1 MIIGIDVG
9 NTAVKVARLDAS
21 AVLETR
27 RVASAPGPDAD
38 SMASLLAGISATDR
52 VALVSVV
59 PAWTA
64 AIVQAAADRGVPLA
78 VAEHRTIPMANLLA
92 EPERI
97 GADRLVAAFAARE
110 LHGSPVIVVDL
121 GTATTVDGVDASG
134 AFAGGAILPGPE
146 LSARALARGTAQ
158 LPAIRTEAPEHAL
171 GRDTVEAIASGV
183 ILGQV
188 EAISGL
194 IRRIA
199 AELVPARRSAQVV
212 LTGGG
217 STAPWASAIRGVD
230 VVDPDLVLR
239 GLGLL
244 ADRMAGVAR

>member
-9 NTAVKVARLDAS
+9 NTAIKVARVDAS
-21 AVLETR
+21 RVLDVR
-27 RVASAPGPDAD
+27 RSATGSGPGAD
-38 SMASLLAGISATDR
+38 SVAALLAGLSAADR

-59 PAWTA
+59 PEWTT
-64 AIVQAAADRGVPLA
+64 AIRRAAADRGVPLT
-78 VAEHRTIPMANLLA
+78 VAEAGVIPMPNRLA
-92 EPERI
+92 EPERV

-121 GTATTVDGVDASG
+121 GTATTVDGVDSDG

-146 LSARALARGTAQ
+146 LSGRALSRGTAQ
-158 LPAIRTEAPEHAL
+158 LPVIRMDMPGRAL
-171 GRDTVEAIASGV
+171 GRDTAEAIASGV

-199 AELVPARRSAQVV
+199 AELVPARQSARVV

-217 STAPWASAIRGVD
+217 SMAPWAKAIRGVD

-244 ADRMAGVAR
+244 ADRMAGVAL

>member
-9 NTAVKVARLDAS
+9 NTAIKVARVDASRVLDA
-21 AVLETR
+21 R
-27 RVASAPGPDAD
+27 RQATGTGPDAD
-38 SMASLLAGISATDR
+38 SVASLLAGVSAADR

-64 AIVQAAADRGVPLA
+64 AIQRAAADLGVPLT
-78 VAEHRTIPMANLLA
+78 VAEAGIIPMPNLLA
-92 EPERI
+92 EPERV

-110 LHGSPVIVVDL
+110 LHGSPVIIVDL
-121 GTATTVDGVDASG
+121 GTATTVDGVDSSG

-146 LSARALARGTAQ
+146 LAARALARATAQ
-158 LPAIRTEAPEHAL
+158 LPAIRMEPPDHAL

-199 AELVPARRSAQVV
+199 AELVPAKQHARVV

-217 STAPWASAIRGVD
+217 SIAPWATAIRGVD
-230 VVDPDLVLR
+230 VIDPDLVLR

-244 ADRMAGVAR
+244 ADRMAGVAG